1 MFISSTRAFVDV
13 GTFHEDDEA
22 DPCDNIKHTDLV
34 SLRPAHELEELAS
47 LGGGLHPGHQLRQR
61 HNLLVDLEDPRP
73 GHCDYLFFG
82 FFNLW
87 FMNTMVMIITI
98 SMRMMTRM
106 MTGMTMVIFR
116 GGG

>member
-22 DPCDNIKHTDLV
+22 DPCDNKHTDLV

-73 GHCDYLFFG
+73 GHCDYLDYH
-82 FFNLW
+82 NLHGNDDKNDDGNDDGDIPRRGLGW
-87 FMNTMVMIITI
+87 LSIID
-98 SMRMMTRM
+98 
-106 MTGMTMVIFR
+106 
-116 GGG
+116 